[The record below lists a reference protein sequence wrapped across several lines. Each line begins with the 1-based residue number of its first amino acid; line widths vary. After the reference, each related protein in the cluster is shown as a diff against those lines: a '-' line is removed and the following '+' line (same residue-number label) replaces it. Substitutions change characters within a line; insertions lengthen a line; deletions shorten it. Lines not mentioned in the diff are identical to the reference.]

1 MIHVLATFHFVAI
14 LQGIG
19 SMPVLLILVSVLTV
33 KLYKY

>member
-14 LQGIG
+14 LQGIE
-19 SMPVLLILVSVLTV
+19 SIPVLLRLVSVL